1 MPPPNHRRQQRRPTP
16 PSAPL
21 VSLVVIVSE
30 AEQWRSAQNGK
41 PGRGALRDYW
51 RAQDAKHGAR
61 PDYQLWRHTQCADS
75 PPERRQ
81 DVTQLAVQALRA
93 KDVEMSIAALV
104 LVLGW
109 LIEGER
115 GDSGNRLKPVL
126 QMEIKRHTHELV
138 RWLGA
143 VVMGDEPAGLLQTLS
158 AIFSKIEPGWKLGRA
173 VNLSFIAE
181 QKSLPVPVSKLTRW
195 LLIALRRLVSKSDPT
210 DQTDQS
216 ELLKNTAAWQMTVW
230 RLQHEAGA
238 PHVVQ
243 VELLLETAATLRCA
257 GQMHEAVRLICL
269 ALYLLPERAAAPL
282 VQRCRVAAWTLAE
295 AGLKAPLGLGVSLDD
310 LPFPGEPASSE
321 KGQEAA
327 LLFQDDADLFQQ
339 RLKLEVTKDAD
350 WQKLRA
356 AGVVLNHPLAALAWI
371 GKKAQSYALK
381 KQHDLLQAAAR
392 LATRH
397 HSLVTLGRILAESPE
412 SAAQVMA
419 YASALR
425 ESQRRMPV
433 LRDSECWHSM
443 ATCLSIAWGK
453 LEADAI
459 RDEEIIYRLHET
471 LLDREVTVV
480 RCLPAELRVLA
491 LRHLHG
497 RRSPSP
503 LVEALAA
510 DPRLM
515 QQLEH
520 QRAVELWSLASEI
533 RERQELANTVWVSV
547 VMKGEL
553 SSGRYSWIVQSSAG
567 RQMQQGR
574 LRFGAA
580 GEALDLKPLMQEI
593 AKAVAQL
600 GASAEYVLLAV
611 DASLSNQPW
620 QQHLHTTVSFIPSW
634 EWAFRALRDSE
645 KPKDVV
651 FEVLTP
657 IESTA
662 TVAAPATGPL
672 SQACLLLPGS
682 ESTDANTRWT
692 VIGTAETRR
701 SLSLGTHSVIIS
713 EAPLKR
719 GDIKQDLT
727 RLSLA
732 QASRLLLVSERPLT
746 ASDRVPFEQQMLS
759 EDAKITLSARIKTLS
774 ADSWRVSGL
783 PW

>member
-1 MPPPNHRRQQRRPTP
+1 MPLPNHRRQQRRPAP
-16 PSAPL
+16 PPAAL
-21 VSLVVIVSE
+21 VSLAVIVSE

-51 RAQDAKHGAR
+51 RAQDTKHGAR

-93 KDVEMSIAALV
+93 KDAEMSFAALV

-126 QMEIKRHTHELV
+126 QAEMKRHTHELV
-138 RWLGA
+138 LWLGA
-143 VVMGDEPAGLLQTLS
+143 VVMGDEPAGLLQKLS

-173 VNLSFIAE
+173 VNLRFLVE
-181 QKSLPVPVSKLTRW
+181 EKSLPVAVSKLTRW
-195 LLIALRRLVSKSDPT
+195 LLIALRRLVSKSDPS
-210 DQTDQS
+210 DQS
-216 ELLKNTAAWQMTVW
+216 DLLKNTAAWQMTVW

-238 PHVVQ
+238 PNAVQ
-243 VELLLETAATLRCA
+243 VELLLDAAATLRCA

-269 ALYLLPERAAAPL
+269 ALHLLPERAPAPL

-295 AGLKAPLGLGVSLDD
+295 AGLAAPIGLGVSLDD

-321 KGQEAA
+321 KGQEAT

-339 RLKLEVTKDAD
+339 RLKLEVTEDAD
-350 WQKLRA
+350 WQRLRA

-392 LATRH
+392 LATRN

-419 YASALR
+419 YASNLR

-433 LRDSECWHSM
+433 LRDSECGHSM
-443 ATCLSIAWGK
+443 ATCLSIAWGR

-459 RDEEIIYRLHET
+459 RDEEMIYMLHET
-471 LLDREVTVV
+471 LLDREVTVS
-480 RCLPAELRVLA
+480 RCLPTELRLLA

-503 LVEALAA
+503 LVEAVAA

-593 AKAVAQL
+593 AQAVSQL
-600 GASAEYVLLAV
+600 GASAEFVLLAA
-611 DASLSNQPW
+611 DAALSNQPW
-620 QQHLHTTVSFIPSW
+620 HQHLHTTVSFIPSW

-692 VIGTAETRR
+692 VLGTAETRR
-701 SLSLGTHSVIIS
+701 SLSLGTHPVILS

-732 QASRLLLVSERPLT
+732 QASRLVLVSERPLT
-746 ASDRVPFEQQMLS
+746 ASDRETFEPSMLS
-759 EDAKITLSARIKTLS
+759 TDAKITLSARVKALS